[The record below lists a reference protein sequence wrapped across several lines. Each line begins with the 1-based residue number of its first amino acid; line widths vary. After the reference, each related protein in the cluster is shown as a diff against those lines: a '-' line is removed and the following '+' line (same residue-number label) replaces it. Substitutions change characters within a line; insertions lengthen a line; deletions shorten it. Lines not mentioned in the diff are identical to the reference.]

1 MMYSK
6 SGDLEQV
13 EKYVI
18 ITLVIHTKDAYE
30 YYTYKEESN

>member
-1 MMYSK
+1 MCSK
-6 SGDLEQV
+6 SRDLAQV

-30 YYTYKEESN
+30 YYIYKEESN